1 MQRVLGKSIIAALG
15 SVAASVA
22 IGALLL
28 PLFGSTFG
36 PTALAMCVICP
47 LIIAT
52 PVTLWSNLN
61 SKRLSDAHE
70 ELRKAHERLAGAHAE
85 LAVAHSRLSEAAR
98 HDDLTGML
106 NREGFFSAL
115 EQRRSSVDSG
125 TLMII
130 DADFFKRINDTYG
143 HLIGDEALKAIAG
156 AISGALE
163 DSDLCGRIGGEE
175 FAVFLKDTTPARSME
190 VAQRIRHAVQNIRF
204 NPGNGAMVQLTV
216 SLGAAS
222 HVPGME
228 LSDLMREAD
237 GRLYAA
243 KRKGRNRVVFEPRMA
258 KAA

>member
-1 MQRVLGKSIIAALG
+1 MRRVLRKSIIATLGSIVASVTIGAVLLPALG
-15 SVAASVA
+15 A
-22 IGALLL
+22 
-28 PLFGSTFG
+28 TFG
-36 PTALAMCVICP
+36 PVALAMCVICP
-47 LIIAT
+47 LLIAT
-52 PVTLWSNLN
+52 PVTLWSNLS
-61 SKRLSDAHE
+61 SKRLTDAHE

-85 LAVAHSRLSEAAR
+85 LAVAHSKLSEAAR

-115 EQRRSSVDSG
+115 EQRRAKADSG

-143 HLIGDEALKAIAG
+143 HLTGDEALKAIAG
-156 AISGALE
+156 AICGALE
-163 DSDLCGRIGGEE
+163 ENDLRGRIGGEE
-175 FAVFLKDTTPARSME
+175 FAVFLKGTTPARSMD
-190 VAQRIRHAVQNIRF
+190 VAQRIRRAVQNIRF
-204 NPGNGAMVQLTV
+204 DPGNGSLVPLTV

-222 HVPGME
+222 HVPGMK

-243 KRKGRNRVVFEPRMA
+243 KRGGRNRVVFEPDLA